1 VIQHLEEDKPSGWF
15 ANFAYTML
23 AIIGGLVLCLILWP
37 WMKIEDVRDKYME
50 LKG

>member
-1 VIQHLEEDKPSGWF
+1 MKLSEIAYSVI
-15 ANFAYTML
+15 

-37 WMKIEDVRDKYME
+37 WMKIEDVRDRYME